1 MCTEH
6 TQSPIDKIRQLLPE
20 VGLDL
25 HFSPELVLHTGLLK
39 LILEENLEGQDE
51 LALTL
56 PGQVDVA
63 KFTLPQGAANVEV
76 FQTPFLSAGAEN
88 AKLKTKRWRKRFADL
103 CEMRQTYFDA
113 EGNSRSLLVSLSKKR
128 KGNILG
134 FDHYI
139 HKVVNFDNAQDV
151 LCGVSCTADS
161 DVC

>member
-6 TQSPIDKIRQLLPE
+6 TRSPIDKIRQLLPE

-63 KFTLPQGAANVEV
+63 KFTLP
-76 FQTPFLSAGAEN
+76 
-88 AKLKTKRWRKRFADL
+88 
-103 CEMRQTYFDA
+103 
-113 EGNSRSLLVSLSKKR
+113 
-128 KGNILG
+128 
-134 FDHYI
+134 
-139 HKVVNFDNAQDV
+139 
-151 LCGVSCTADS
+151 
-161 DVC
+161 